1 MAKRRIVEIAR
12 ERGLDP
18 NEVARVLFE
27 AGVPI
32 QRDMA
37 DEVAAARALAGSKPE
52 KTKRAPKRAAAAP
65 VKKKA
70 EAAAPPVDAAA
81 AHPNA
86 IKVEEPAPPEPPKEK
101 AAPKADAAPAA
112 DAAPRRGRSDGP
124 RAPRSGGTR
133 FAPPPPPS
141 GAPYGRGR
149 PQRGGPGG
157 KKRRVVIDT
166 QAARG
171 PRERQQRG
179 EDKKKVEREEKPVVR
194 PTGPVTVPSGV
205 TVKEYAEKLGVS
217 TSEIIKTM
225 MGLGEFVT
233 ITQSLTDEA
242 VELIAAEFE
251 RPVTIQSAEE
261 EIEDIVIEDAPE
273 FLKPRAPVITV
284 MGHVDHGKTTLLD
297 AIRETSVVSGEAGGI
312 TQHIGAYQVDV
323 GQRHVTFLDTP
334 GHEAFTALRA
344 RGAKLTDVAVLVVA
358 ADDSVM
364 PQTLEAIDHAKAA
377 EVPIVVAVNKI
388 DRPDA
393 NPAKTRQDLVTHGL
407 QPEEWGGDTVFVD
420 ISAKERQ
427 GLDELLEMLL
437 LQADVLELKA
447 NPDAPASGPI
457 VESRLDVGRG
467 PVATML
473 VQRGTLHP
481 GDAIVAGDAW
491 GKVRTMLDENG
502 EKLESAEPAVPVEI
516 VGFDK
521 PPAAGEI
528 CRVVDSE
535 RDARHLAQK
544 RAARLRAEELTRRS
558 QKSISLEDLF
568 RQVSDGAVRDLNLV
582 IKGDVQGSIE
592 AAVSELDKIKSEEV
606 AVRVIHTGV
615 GGVNASDVMLAA
627 ASKAIVVGFNV
638 RPNAE
643 AKTLADREGVDIRTY
658 KVIYKLTEDIEKAL
672 VGMLTPDIV
681 EEVTGA
687 AEVRALFKASKVG
700 TIAGCM
706 VTSGTITRSSKVRVL
721 RDGVVVFDGEIDSI
735 RHLKDEVREI
745 KEGFECG
752 IVVKDF
758 GDIHEGDVLEAYTET
773 SVERTEL

>member
-32 QRDMA
+32 QRDMV
-37 DEVAAARALAGSKPE
+37 DEVAAARALAGSKP
-52 KTKRAPKRAAAAP
+52 KKAP

-70 EAAAPPVDAAA
+70 AATPAARKAAADAPPAPDPAAT
-81 AHPNA
+81 HPNA
-86 IKVEEPAPPEPPKEK
+86 IKIEPPAPPKEEK
-101 AAPKADAAPAA
+101 PAA
-112 DAAPRRGRSDGP
+112 AAAGGAE
-124 RAPRSGGTR
+124 RAPRSDAPRQARTTGGSR
-133 FAPPPPPS
+133 FAPPPPP
-141 GAPYGRGR
+141 GDTAAPFGRSR
-149 PQRGGPGG
+149 PQRGVPQG
-157 KKRRVVIDT
+157 KKRRVVIDS

-171 PRERQQRG
+171 PRERNVRGGDRGRG
-179 EDKKKVEREEKPVVR
+179 EEREEKVVVR

-217 TSEIIKTM
+217 TAEIIKMM

-242 VELIAAEFE
+242 IELIATEFE
-251 RPVTIQSAEE
+251 RPVTIKSAEE
-261 EIEDIVIEDAPE
+261 EIDDIVIEDDPE
-273 FLKPRAPVITV
+273 SLMPRAPVITV

-297 AIRETSVVSGEAGGI
+297 AIRSTSVVTGEAGGI
-312 TQHIGAYQVDV
+312 TQHIGAYQVKV
-323 GQRHVTFLDTP
+323 GDREVTFLDTP

-377 EVPIVVAVNKI
+377 GVPIVVAVNKI
-388 DRPDA
+388 DKPGA
-393 NPAKTRQDLVTHGL
+393 NPQKTRQDLVTHGL
-407 QPEEWGGDTVFVD
+407 QPEDWGGDTVFVD
-420 ISAKERQ
+420 VSAKQ
-427 GLDELLEMLL
+427 KTGLDSLLEMLL

-447 NPDAPASGPI
+447 NPNAPASGPI

-473 VQRGTLHP
+473 VQRGTLKP
-481 GDAIVAGDAW
+481 GDAVVAGDAW
-491 GKVRTMLDENG
+491 GKVRIMLDEHG
-502 EKLESAEPAVPVEI
+502 VKMTSAGPADPVEI

-521 PPAAGEI
+521 PPPAGEI

-544 RAARLRAEELTRRS
+544 RAARLRAEELSRRS

-568 RQVSDGAVRDLNLV
+568 KQVSDGKVRDLNLV
-582 IKGDVQGSIE
+582 IKGDVQGSVE

-615 GGVNASDVMLAA
+615 GGITESDVMLAA

-638 RPNAE
+638 RPNGE
-643 AKTLADREGVDIRTY
+643 AKNLAEREGVDIRTY
-658 KVIYKLTEDIEKAL
+658 KIIYKLTEDIEAAL
-672 VGMLTPDIV
+672 VGMLTPDII
-681 EEVTGA
+681 EEITGG
-687 AEVRALFKASKVG
+687 AEVRQLFKASKIG

-706 VTSGTITRSSKVRVL
+706 VTSGMIMRGSNVRVI
-721 RDGVVVFDGEIDSI
+721 RDGIIVADTQIDTI
-735 RHLKDEVREI
+735 RHLKDEVKEI

-752 IVVKDF
+752 IVLKGYSELV
-758 GDIHEGDVLEAYTET
+758 EGDQIEAYLSK

>member
-32 QRDMA
+32 QRDMV
-37 DEVAAARALAGSKPE
+37 DEVAAARALAGSKP
-52 KTKRAPKRAAAAP
+52 KKAP

-70 EAAAPPVDAAA
+70 AATPAARKAAADAPPAPDPAA

-86 IKVEEPAPPEPPKEK
+86 IKIEPPAPPKEEK
-101 AAPKADAAPAA
+101 PAA
-112 DAAPRRGRSDGP
+112 STTE
-124 RAPRSGGTR
+124 RAPRTDSAPRQARTTGGSR
-133 FAPPPPPS
+133 FAPPPPP
-141 GAPYGRGR
+141 GDTAAPFGRSR
-149 PQRGGPGG
+149 PQRGVPQG
-157 KKRRVVIDT
+157 KKRRVVIDS

-171 PRERQQRG
+171 PRERNVRGGDRGRG
-179 EDKKKVEREEKPVVR
+179 EEREEKVVVR

-217 TSEIIKTM
+217 TAEIIKMM

-242 VELIAAEFE
+242 IELIATEFE
-251 RPVTIQSAEE
+251 RPVTIKSAEE
-261 EIEDIVIEDAPE
+261 EIDDIVIEDDPE
-273 FLKPRAPVITV
+273 SLMPRAPVITV

-297 AIRETSVVSGEAGGI
+297 AIRSTSVVTGEAGGI
-312 TQHIGAYQVDV
+312 TQHIGAYQVKV
-323 GQRHVTFLDTP
+323 GDREVTFLDTP

-377 EVPIVVAVNKI
+377 GVPIVVAVNKI
-388 DRPDA
+388 DKPGA
-393 NPAKTRQDLVTHGL
+393 NPQKTRQDLVTHGL
-407 QPEEWGGDTVFVD
+407 QPEDWGGDTVFVD
-420 ISAKERQ
+420 VSAKQ
-427 GLDELLEMLL
+427 KTGLDSLLEMLL

-447 NPDAPASGPI
+447 NPNAPASGPI

-473 VQRGTLHP
+473 VQRGTLKP
-481 GDAIVAGDAW
+481 GDAVVAGDAW
-491 GKVRTMLDENG
+491 GKVRIMLDEHG
-502 EKLESAEPAVPVEI
+502 VKMTSAGPADPVEI

-521 PPAAGEI
+521 PPPAGEI

-544 RAARLRAEELTRRS
+544 RAARLRAEELSRRS

-568 RQVSDGAVRDLNLV
+568 KQVSDGKVRDLNLV
-582 IKGDVQGSIE
+582 IKGDVQGSVE

-615 GGVNASDVMLAA
+615 GGITESDVMLAA

-638 RPNAE
+638 RPNGE
-643 AKTLADREGVDIRTY
+643 AKNLAEREGVDIRTY
-658 KVIYKLTEDIEKAL
+658 KIIYKLTEDIEAAL

-681 EEVTGA
+681 EEITGG
-687 AEVRALFKASKVG
+687 AEVRQLFKASKIG

-706 VTSGTITRSSKVRVL
+706 VTSGLIMRGSNVRVI
-721 RDGVVVFDGEIDSI
+721 RDGIIVADTQIDTI
-735 RHLKDEVREI
+735 RHLKDEVKEI

-752 IVVKDF
+752 IVLKGFSDLEE
-758 GDIHEGDVLEAYTET
+758 GDILEGYISK

>member
-32 QRDMA
+32 QRDMV
-37 DEVAAARALAGSKPE
+37 DEVAAARALAGSKP
-52 KTKRAPKRAAAAP
+52 KKAP

-70 EAAAPPVDAAA
+70 AATPAARKAAADAPPPPDPAA

-86 IKVEEPAPPEPPKEK
+86 IKIEPPAPPKEEK
-101 AAPKADAAPAA
+101 PAA
-112 DAAPRRGRSDGP
+112 STTERTPRTDSAPRQARTT
-124 RAPRSGGTR
+124 GGSR
-133 FAPPPPPS
+133 FAPPPPP
-141 GAPYGRGR
+141 GDTAAPFGRSR
-149 PQRGGPGG
+149 PQRGVPQG
-157 KKRRVVIDT
+157 KKRRVVIDS

-171 PRERQQRG
+171 PRERNVRGGDRGRG
-179 EDKKKVEREEKPVVR
+179 EEREEKVVVR

-217 TSEIIKTM
+217 TAEIIKMM

-242 VELIAAEFE
+242 IELIATEFE
-251 RPVTIQSAEE
+251 RPVTIKSAEE
-261 EIEDIVIEDAPE
+261 EIDDIVIEDDPE
-273 FLKPRAPVITV
+273 SLMPRAPVITV

-297 AIRETSVVSGEAGGI
+297 AIRSTSVVTGEAGGI
-312 TQHIGAYQVDV
+312 TQHIGAYQVKV
-323 GQRHVTFLDTP
+323 GDREVTFLDTP

-377 EVPIVVAVNKI
+377 GVPIVVAVNKI
-388 DRPDA
+388 DKPGA
-393 NPAKTRQDLVTHGL
+393 NPQKTRQDLVTHGL
-407 QPEEWGGDTVFVD
+407 QPEDWGGDTVFVD
-420 ISAKERQ
+420 VSAKQ
-427 GLDELLEMLL
+427 KTGLDSLLEMLL

-447 NPDAPASGPI
+447 NPNAPASGPI

-473 VQRGTLHP
+473 VQRGTLKP
-481 GDAIVAGDAW
+481 GDAVVAGDAW
-491 GKVRTMLDENG
+491 GKVRIMLDEHG
-502 EKLESAEPAVPVEI
+502 VKMTSAGPADPVEI

-521 PPAAGEI
+521 PPPAGEI

-544 RAARLRAEELTRRS
+544 RAARLRAEELSRRS

-568 RQVSDGAVRDLNLV
+568 KQVSDGKVRDLNLV
-582 IKGDVQGSIE
+582 IKGDVQGSVE

-615 GGVNASDVMLAA
+615 GGITESDVMLAA

-638 RPNAE
+638 RPNGE
-643 AKTLADREGVDIRTY
+643 AKSLAEREGVDIRTY
-658 KVIYKLTEDIEKAL
+658 KIIYKLTEDIEAAL
-672 VGMLTPDIV
+672 VGMLTPDII
-681 EEVTGA
+681 EEITGG
-687 AEVRALFKASKVG
+687 AEVRQLFKASKIG

-706 VTSGTITRSSKVRVL
+706 VTSGLITRGSNVRVI
-721 RDGVVVFDGEIDSI
+721 RDGIIVADTQIDTI
-735 RHLKDEVREI
+735 RHLKDEVKEI

-752 IVVKDF
+752 IVLKGYSELV
-758 GDIHEGDVLEAYTET
+758 EGDQIEAYLSK

>member
-32 QRDMA
+32 QRDMV
-37 DEVAAARALAGSKPE
+37 DEVAAARALAGSKP
-52 KTKRAPKRAAAAP
+52 KKAP

-70 EAAAPPVDAAA
+70 AATPAARKAAADAPPAPDPAA

-86 IKVEEPAPPEPPKEK
+86 IKIEPPAPPKEEK
-101 AAPKADAAPAA
+101 PAA
-112 DAAPRRGRSDGP
+112 STTE
-124 RAPRSGGTR
+124 RAPRTDSAPRQARTTGGSR
-133 FAPPPPPS
+133 FAPPPPP
-141 GAPYGRGR
+141 GDTAAPFGRSR
-149 PQRGGPGG
+149 PQRGVPQG
-157 KKRRVVIDT
+157 KKRRVVIDS

-171 PRERQQRG
+171 PRERNVRGGDRGRG
-179 EDKKKVEREEKPVVR
+179 EEREEKVVVR

-217 TSEIIKTM
+217 TAEIIKMM

-242 VELIAAEFE
+242 IELIATEFE
-251 RPVTIQSAEE
+251 RPVTIKSAEE
-261 EIEDIVIEDAPE
+261 EIDDIVIEDDPE
-273 FLKPRAPVITV
+273 SLMPRAPVITV

-297 AIRETSVVSGEAGGI
+297 AIRSTSVVTGEAGGI
-312 TQHIGAYQVDV
+312 TQHIGAYQVKV
-323 GQRHVTFLDTP
+323 GDREVTFLDTP

-377 EVPIVVAVNKI
+377 GVPIVVAVNKI
-388 DRPDA
+388 DKPGA
-393 NPAKTRQDLVTHGL
+393 NPQKTRQDLVTHGL
-407 QPEEWGGDTVFVD
+407 QPEDWGGDTVFVD
-420 ISAKERQ
+420 VSAKQ
-427 GLDELLEMLL
+427 KTGLDSLLEMLL

-447 NPDAPASGPI
+447 NPNAPASGPI

-473 VQRGTLHP
+473 VQRGTLKP
-481 GDAIVAGDAW
+481 GDAVVAGDAW
-491 GKVRTMLDENG
+491 GKVRIMLDEHG
-502 EKLESAEPAVPVEI
+502 VKMTSAGPADPVEI

-521 PPAAGEI
+521 PPPAGEI

-544 RAARLRAEELTRRS
+544 RAARLRAEELSRRS

-568 RQVSDGAVRDLNLV
+568 KQVSDGKVRDLNLV
-582 IKGDVQGSIE
+582 IKGDVQGSVE

-615 GGVNASDVMLAA
+615 GGITESDVMLAA

-638 RPNAE
+638 RPNGE
-643 AKTLADREGVDIRTY
+643 AKSLAEREGVDIRTY
-658 KVIYKLTEDIEKAL
+658 KIIYKLTEDIEAAL

-681 EEVTGA
+681 EEITGG
-687 AEVRALFKASKVG
+687 AEVRQLFKASKIG

-706 VTSGTITRSSKVRVL
+706 VTSGVIMRGSNVRVI
-721 RDGVVVFDGEIDSI
+721 RDGIIVADTQIDTI
-735 RHLKDEVREI
+735 RHLKDEVKEI

-752 IVVKDF
+752 IVLKGYSELV
-758 GDIHEGDVLEAYTET
+758 EGDQIEAYLSK

>member
-32 QRDMA
+32 QRDMV
-37 DEVAAARALAGSKPE
+37 DEVAAARALAGSKP
-52 KTKRAPKRAAAAP
+52 KKAP

-70 EAAAPPVDAAA
+70 AATPAARKAAADAPPAPDPAA

-86 IKVEEPAPPEPPKEK
+86 IKIEPPAPPKEEK
-101 AAPKADAAPAA
+101 PAA
-112 DAAPRRGRSDGP
+112 STTE
-124 RAPRSGGTR
+124 RAPRTDSAPRQARTTGGSR
-133 FAPPPPPS
+133 FAPPPPP
-141 GAPYGRGR
+141 GDTAAPFGRSR
-149 PQRGGPGG
+149 PQRGVPQG
-157 KKRRVVIDT
+157 KKRRVVIDS

-171 PRERQQRG
+171 PRERNVRGGDRGRG
-179 EDKKKVEREEKPVVR
+179 EEREEKVVVR

-217 TSEIIKTM
+217 TAEIIKMM

-242 VELIAAEFE
+242 IELIATEFE
-251 RPVTIQSAEE
+251 RPVTIKSAEE
-261 EIEDIVIEDAPE
+261 EIDDIVIEDDPE
-273 FLKPRAPVITV
+273 SLMPRAPVITV

-297 AIRETSVVSGEAGGI
+297 AIRSTSVVTGEAGGI
-312 TQHIGAYQVDV
+312 TQHIGAYQVKV
-323 GQRHVTFLDTP
+323 GDREVTFLDTP

-377 EVPIVVAVNKI
+377 GVPIVVAVNKI
-388 DRPDA
+388 DKPGA
-393 NPAKTRQDLVTHGL
+393 NPQKTRQDLVTHGL
-407 QPEEWGGDTVFVD
+407 QPEDWGGDTVFVD
-420 ISAKERQ
+420 VSAKQ
-427 GLDELLEMLL
+427 KTGLDSLLEMLL

-447 NPDAPASGPI
+447 NPNAPASGPI

-473 VQRGTLHP
+473 VQRGTLKP
-481 GDAIVAGDAW
+481 GDAVVAGDAW
-491 GKVRTMLDENG
+491 GKVRIMLDEHG
-502 EKLESAEPAVPVEI
+502 VKMTSAGPADPVEI

-521 PPAAGEI
+521 PPPAGEI

-544 RAARLRAEELTRRS
+544 RAARLRAEELSRRS

-568 RQVSDGAVRDLNLV
+568 KQVSDGKVRDLNLV
-582 IKGDVQGSIE
+582 IKGDVQGSVE

-615 GGVNASDVMLAA
+615 GGITESDVMLAA

-638 RPNAE
+638 RPNGE
-643 AKTLADREGVDIRTY
+643 AKNLAEREGVDIRTY
-658 KVIYKLTEDIEKAL
+658 KIIYKLTEDIEAAL
-672 VGMLTPDIV
+672 VGMLTPDII
-681 EEVTGA
+681 EEITGG
-687 AEVRALFKASKVG
+687 AEVRQLFKASKIG

-706 VTSGTITRSSKVRVL
+706 VTSGLIMRGSNVRVI
-721 RDGVVVFDGEIDSI
+721 RDGIIVADTQIDTI
-735 RHLKDEVREI
+735 RHLKDEVKEI

-752 IVVKDF
+752 IVLKGYSELV
-758 GDIHEGDVLEAYTET
+758 EGDQIEAYLSK

>member
-32 QRDMA
+32 QRDMV
-37 DEVAAARALAGSKPE
+37 DEVAAARALAGSKP
-52 KTKRAPKRAAAAP
+52 KKAP

-70 EAAAPPVDAAA
+70 AATPAARKAAAGAPPAPDPAA

-86 IKVEEPAPPEPPKEK
+86 IKVEPPAPPKEEK
-101 AAPKADAAPAA
+101 PAA
-112 DAAPRRGRSDGP
+112 STTE
-124 RAPRSGGTR
+124 RAPRTDSAPRQARTTGGSR
-133 FAPPPPPS
+133 FAPPPPP
-141 GAPYGRGR
+141 GDTAAPFGRSR
-149 PQRGGPGG
+149 PQRGVPQG
-157 KKRRVVIDT
+157 KKRRVVIDS

-171 PRERQQRG
+171 PRERNVRGGDRGRG
-179 EDKKKVEREEKPVVR
+179 EEREEKVVVR

-217 TSEIIKTM
+217 TAEIIKMM

-242 VELIAAEFE
+242 IELIATEFE
-251 RPVTIQSAEE
+251 RPVTIKSAEE
-261 EIEDIVIEDAPE
+261 EIDDIVIEDDPE
-273 FLKPRAPVITV
+273 SLMPRAPVITV

-297 AIRETSVVSGEAGGI
+297 AIRSTSVVTGEAGGI
-312 TQHIGAYQVDV
+312 TQHIGAYQVKV
-323 GQRHVTFLDTP
+323 GDREVTFLDTP

-377 EVPIVVAVNKI
+377 GVPIVVAVNKI
-388 DRPDA
+388 DKPGA
-393 NPAKTRQDLVTHGL
+393 NPQKTRQDLVTHGL
-407 QPEEWGGDTVFVD
+407 QPEDWGGDTVFVD
-420 ISAKERQ
+420 VSAKQ
-427 GLDELLEMLL
+427 KTGLDSLLEMLL

-447 NPDAPASGPI
+447 NPNAPASGPI

-473 VQRGTLHP
+473 VQRGTLKP
-481 GDAIVAGDAW
+481 GDAVVAGDAW
-491 GKVRTMLDENG
+491 GKVRIMLDEHG
-502 EKLESAEPAVPVEI
+502 VKMTSAGPADPVEI

-521 PPAAGEI
+521 PPPAGEI

-544 RAARLRAEELTRRS
+544 RAARLRAEELSRRS

-568 RQVSDGAVRDLNLV
+568 KQVSDGKVRDLNLV
-582 IKGDVQGSIE
+582 IKGDVQGSVE

-615 GGVNASDVMLAA
+615 GGITESDVMLAA

-638 RPNAE
+638 RPNGE
-643 AKTLADREGVDIRTY
+643 AKNLAEREGVDIRTY
-658 KVIYKLTEDIEKAL
+658 KIIYKLTEDIEAAL
-672 VGMLTPDIV
+672 VGMLTPDII
-681 EEVTGA
+681 EEITGG
-687 AEVRALFKASKVG
+687 AEVRQLFKASKIG

-706 VTSGTITRSSKVRVL
+706 VTSGLITRGSNVRVI
-721 RDGVVVFDGEIDSI
+721 RDGIIVADTQIDTI
-735 RHLKDEVREI
+735 RHLKDEVKEI

-752 IVVKDF
+752 IVLKGYSELV
-758 GDIHEGDVLEAYTET
+758 EGDQIEAYLSK

>member
-32 QRDMA
+32 QRDMV
-37 DEVAAARALAGSKPE
+37 DEVAAARALAGSKP
-52 KTKRAPKRAAAAP
+52 KKAP

-70 EAAAPPVDAAA
+70 AATPAARKAAAGAPPAPDPAA

-86 IKVEEPAPPEPPKEK
+86 IKIEPPAPPKEEK
-101 AAPKADAAPAA
+101 PAA
-112 DAAPRRGRSDGP
+112 STTE
-124 RAPRSGGTR
+124 RAPRTDSAPRQARTTGGSR
-133 FAPPPPPS
+133 FAPPPPP
-141 GAPYGRGR
+141 GDTAAPFGRSR
-149 PQRGGPGG
+149 PQRGVPQG
-157 KKRRVVIDT
+157 KKRRVVIDS

-171 PRERQQRG
+171 PRERNVRGGDRGRG
-179 EDKKKVEREEKPVVR
+179 EEREEKVVVR

-217 TSEIIKTM
+217 TAEIIKMM
-225 MGLGEFVT
+225 MGLGELVT

-242 VELIAAEFE
+242 IELIATEFE
-251 RPVTIQSAEE
+251 RPVTIKSAEE
-261 EIEDIVIEDAPE
+261 EIDDIVIEDDPE
-273 FLKPRAPVITV
+273 SLMPRAPVITV

-297 AIRETSVVSGEAGGI
+297 AIRSTSVVTGEAGGI
-312 TQHIGAYQVDV
+312 TQHIGAYQVKV
-323 GQRHVTFLDTP
+323 GDREVTFLDTP

-377 EVPIVVAVNKI
+377 GVPIVVAVNKI
-388 DRPDA
+388 DKPGA
-393 NPAKTRQDLVTHGL
+393 NPQKTRQDLVTHGL
-407 QPEEWGGDTVFVD
+407 QPEDWGGDTVFVD
-420 ISAKERQ
+420 VSAKLKT
-427 GLDELLEMLL
+427 GLDSLLEMLL

-447 NPDAPASGPI
+447 NPNAPASGPI

-473 VQRGTLHP
+473 VQRGTLKP
-481 GDAIVAGDAW
+481 GDAVVAGDAW
-491 GKVRTMLDENG
+491 GKVRIMLDEHG
-502 EKLESAEPAVPVEI
+502 VKMTSAGPADPVEI

-521 PPAAGEI
+521 PPPAGEI

-544 RAARLRAEELTRRS
+544 RAARLRAEELSRRS

-568 RQVSDGAVRDLNLV
+568 KQVSDGKVRDLNLV
-582 IKGDVQGSIE
+582 IKGDVQGSVE

-615 GGVNASDVMLAA
+615 GGITESDVMLAA

-638 RPNAE
+638 RPNGE
-643 AKTLADREGVDIRTY
+643 AKNLAEREGVDIRTY
-658 KVIYKLTEDIEKAL
+658 KIIYKLTEDIEAAL
-672 VGMLTPDIV
+672 VGMLTPDII
-681 EEVTGA
+681 EEITGG
-687 AEVRALFKASKVG
+687 AEVRQLFKASKIG

-706 VTSGTITRSSKVRVL
+706 VTSGLIMRGSNVRVI
-721 RDGVVVFDGEIDSI
+721 RDGIIVADTQIDTI
-735 RHLKDEVREI
+735 RHLKDEVKEI

-752 IVVKDF
+752 IVLKGYSELV
-758 GDIHEGDVLEAYTET
+758 EGDQIEAYLSK

>member
-32 QRDMA
+32 QRDMV
-37 DEVAAARALAGSKPE
+37 DEVAAARALAGSKP
-52 KTKRAPKRAAAAP
+52 KKPPA
-65 VKKKA
+65 KKKPVLAKRPSTVKGAA
-70 EAAAPPVDAAA
+70 EVKPADPAAS
-81 AHPNA
+81 HPNA
-86 IKVEEPAPPEPPKEK
+86 IKPDPVPLPKKDE
-101 AAPKADAAPAA
+101 AAPAA
-112 DAAPRRGRSDGP
+112 AAPRGERPATGD
-124 RAPRSGGTR
+124 RAARPTSGGSR
-133 FAPPPPPS
+133 FAPPPPPG
-141 GAPYGRGR
+141 GAPAGRAR
-149 PQRGGPGG
+149 PQRGVPQG
-157 KKRRVVIDT
+157 KKRRVVIDS

-171 PRERQQRG
+171 PRERPQRG
-179 EDKKKVEREEKPVVR
+179 GARGDREVREEKPVVR

-217 TSEIIKTM
+217 TAEIIKMM

-233 ITQSLTDEA
+233 ITQSLTDDA
-242 VELIAAEFE
+242 IDLIAAEFE

-261 EIEDIVIEDAPE
+261 ELDDIVIEDDPAD
-273 FLKPRAPVITV
+273 LKPRAPVITV

-312 TQHIGAYQVDV
+312 TQHIGAYQVKV
-323 GQRHVTFLDTP
+323 GEREVTFLDTP

-377 EVPIVVAVNKI
+377 GVPIVVAVNKI
-388 DRPDA
+388 DKPGA
-393 NPAKTRQDLVTHGL
+393 NPQKTRQDLVTHGL
-407 QPEEWGGDTVFVD
+407 QPEDWGGDTVFVD
-420 ISAKERQ
+420 VSAKERT
-427 GLDELLEMLL
+427 GLDQLLEMLL

-473 VQRGTLHP
+473 VQRGTLRP
-481 GDAIVAGDAW
+481 GDAVVAGDAW
-491 GKVRTMLDENG
+491 GKVRTMLDEHG
-502 EKLESAEPAVPVEI
+502 TKLESAGPAEPVEI

-521 PPAAGEI
+521 PPPAGEV
-528 CRVVDSE
+528 CRVVGSE

-544 RAARLRAEELTRRS
+544 RAARLRAEELSRRS

-568 RQVSDGAVRDLNLV
+568 KQVSDGKVRDLNLV
-582 IKGDVQGSIE
+582 IKGDVQGSVE
-592 AAVSELDKIKSEEV
+592 AAVSELDKIKSDEV

-615 GGVNASDVMLAA
+615 GGITESDVMLAA

-643 AKTLADREGVDIRTY
+643 AKSLADREGVDIRTY
-658 KVIYKLTEDIEKAL
+658 KVIYKLTEDIEAAL
-672 VGMLTPDIV
+672 VGMLTPDII
-681 EEVTGA
+681 EEITGL
-687 AEVRALFKASKVG
+687 AEVRALFKASKIG

-706 VTSGTITRSSKVRVL
+706 VTSGVIMRGSNVRVL
-721 RDGVVVFDGEIDSI
+721 RDGVITWDGEIDSI
-735 RHLKDEVREI
+735 RHLKDEVKEI
-745 KEGFECG
+745 REGFECG
-752 IVVKDF
+752 IVLKGFSDL
-758 GDIHEGDVLEAYTET
+758 HEGDILEGYVSK

>member
-32 QRDMA
+32 QRDMV
-37 DEVAAARALAGSKPE
+37 DEVAAARALAGSKP
-52 KTKRAPKRAAAAP
+52 KKAP

-70 EAAAPPVDAAA
+70 AATPAARKAAADAPPPPDPAA

-86 IKVEEPAPPEPPKEK
+86 IKIEPPAPPKEEK
-101 AAPKADAAPAA
+101 PAA
-112 DAAPRRGRSDGP
+112 STTE
-124 RAPRSGGTR
+124 RAPRTDSAPRQARTTGGSR
-133 FAPPPPPS
+133 FAPPPPP
-141 GAPYGRGR
+141 GDTAAPFGRSR
-149 PQRGGPGG
+149 PQRGVPQG
-157 KKRRVVIDT
+157 KKRRVVIDS

-171 PRERQQRG
+171 PRERNVRGGDRGRG
-179 EDKKKVEREEKPVVR
+179 EEREEKVVVR

-217 TSEIIKTM
+217 TAEIIKMM

-242 VELIAAEFE
+242 IELIATEFE
-251 RPVTIQSAEE
+251 RPVTIKSAEE
-261 EIEDIVIEDAPE
+261 EIDDIVIEDDPE
-273 FLKPRAPVITV
+273 SLMPRAPVITV

-297 AIRETSVVSGEAGGI
+297 AIRSTSVVTGEAGGI
-312 TQHIGAYQVDV
+312 TQHIGAYQVKV
-323 GQRHVTFLDTP
+323 GEREVTFLDTP

-377 EVPIVVAVNKI
+377 GVPIVVAVNKI
-388 DRPDA
+388 DKPGA
-393 NPAKTRQDLVTHGL
+393 NPQKTRQDLVTHGL
-407 QPEEWGGDTVFVD
+407 QPEDWGGDTVFVD
-420 ISAKERQ
+420 VSAKQ
-427 GLDELLEMLL
+427 KTGLDSLLEMLL

-447 NPDAPASGPI
+447 NPNAPASGPI

-473 VQRGTLHP
+473 VQRGTLKP
-481 GDAIVAGDAW
+481 GDAVVAGDAW
-491 GKVRTMLDENG
+491 GKVRIMLDEHG
-502 EKLESAEPAVPVEI
+502 VKMTSAGPADPVEI

-521 PPAAGEI
+521 PPPAGEI

-544 RAARLRAEELTRRS
+544 RAARLRAEELSRRS

-568 RQVSDGAVRDLNLV
+568 KQVSDGKVRDLNLV
-582 IKGDVQGSIE
+582 IKGDVQGSVE

-615 GGVNASDVMLAA
+615 GGITESDVMLAA

-638 RPNAE
+638 RPNGE
-643 AKTLADREGVDIRTY
+643 AKSLAEREGVDIRTY
-658 KVIYKLTEDIEKAL
+658 KIIYKLTEDIEAAL

-681 EEVTGA
+681 EEITGG
-687 AEVRALFKASKVG
+687 AEVRQLFKASKIG

-706 VTSGTITRSSKVRVL
+706 VTSGLITRGSNVRVI
-721 RDGVVVFDGEIDSI
+721 RDGIIVADTQIDTI
-735 RHLKDEVREI
+735 RHLKDEVKEI

-752 IVVKDF
+752 IVLKGYSELV
-758 GDIHEGDVLEAYTET
+758 EGDQIEAYLSK

>member
-32 QRDMA
+32 QRDMV
-37 DEVAAARALAGSKPE
+37 DEVAAARALAGSKP
-52 KTKRAPKRAAAAP
+52 KKAP

-70 EAAAPPVDAAA
+70 VASPVARKSAVDAPPPPDPAA

-86 IKVEEPAPPEPPKEK
+86 IKIEPPAPPKEAK
-101 AAPKADAAPAA
+101 PAA
-112 DAAPRRGRSDGP
+112 AAASGSE
-124 RAPRSGGTR
+124 RAPRSDAPRQARTTGGSR
-133 FAPPPPPS
+133 FAPPPPP
-141 GAPYGRGR
+141 GDTAAPFGRSR
-149 PQRGGPGG
+149 PQRGVPQG
-157 KKRRVVIDT
+157 KKRRVVIDS

-171 PRERQQRG
+171 PRERNVRGGDRGRG
-179 EDKKKVEREEKPVVR
+179 EEREEKVVVR

-217 TSEIIKTM
+217 TAEIIKMM

-233 ITQSLTDEA
+233 ITQSLTDDA
-242 VELIAAEFE
+242 IELIATEFE
-251 RPVTIQSAEE
+251 RPVTIKSAEE
-261 EIEDIVIEDAPE
+261 EIDDIVIEDDPE
-273 FLKPRAPVITV
+273 SLMPRAPVITV

-297 AIRETSVVSGEAGGI
+297 AIRSTSVVTGEAGGI
-312 TQHIGAYQVDV
+312 TQHIGAYQVKV
-323 GQRHVTFLDTP
+323 GEREVTFLDTP

-377 EVPIVVAVNKI
+377 GVPIVVAVNKI
-388 DRPDA
+388 DKPGA
-393 NPAKTRQDLVTHGL
+393 NPQKTRQDLVTHGL
-407 QPEEWGGDTVFVD
+407 QPEDWGGDTVFVD
-420 ISAKERQ
+420 VSAKQ
-427 GLDELLEMLL
+427 KTGLDSLLEMLL

-447 NPDAPASGPI
+447 NPNAPASGPI

-473 VQRGTLHP
+473 VQRGTLKP
-481 GDAIVAGDAW
+481 GDAVVAGDAW
-491 GKVRTMLDENG
+491 GKVRIMLDEHG
-502 EKLESAEPAVPVEI
+502 VKMTSAGPADPVEI

-521 PPAAGEI
+521 PPPAGEI

-544 RAARLRAEELTRRS
+544 RAARLRAEELSRRS

-568 RQVSDGAVRDLNLV
+568 KQVSDGKVRDLNLV
-582 IKGDVQGSIE
+582 IKGDVQGSVE

-615 GGVNASDVMLAA
+615 GGITESDVMLAA

-638 RPNAE
+638 RPNGE
-643 AKTLADREGVDIRTY
+643 AKNLAEREGVDIRTY
-658 KVIYKLTEDIEKAL
+658 KIIYKLTEDIEAAL
-672 VGMLTPDIV
+672 VGMLTPDII
-681 EEVTGA
+681 EEITGG
-687 AEVRALFKASKVG
+687 AEVRQLFKASKIG

-706 VTSGTITRSSKVRVL
+706 VTSGLIMRGSNVRVI
-721 RDGVVVFDGEIDSI
+721 RDGIIVADTEIDTI
-735 RHLKDEVREI
+735 RHLKDEVKEI

-752 IVVKDF
+752 IVLKGYSELV
-758 GDIHEGDVLEAYTET
+758 EGDQIEAYLSK

>member
-32 QRDMA
+32 QRDMV
-37 DEVAAARALAGSKPE
+37 DEVAAARALAGSKP
-52 KTKRAPKRAAAAP
+52 KKAP

-70 EAAAPPVDAAA
+70 AATPAARKPAAGAPPAPDPAA

-86 IKVEEPAPPEPPKEK
+86 IKIEPPAPPKEEK
-101 AAPKADAAPAA
+101 PAA
-112 DAAPRRGRSDGP
+112 STTE
-124 RAPRSGGTR
+124 RAPRTDSAPRQARTTGGSR
-133 FAPPPPPS
+133 FAPPPPP
-141 GAPYGRGR
+141 GDTAAPFGRSR
-149 PQRGGPGG
+149 PQRGVPQG
-157 KKRRVVIDT
+157 KKRRVVIDS

-171 PRERQQRG
+171 PRERNVRGGDRGRG
-179 EDKKKVEREEKPVVR
+179 EEREEKVVVR

-217 TSEIIKTM
+217 TAEIIKMM

-242 VELIAAEFE
+242 IELIATEFE
-251 RPVTIQSAEE
+251 RPVTIKSAEE
-261 EIEDIVIEDAPE
+261 EIDDIVIEDDPE
-273 FLKPRAPVITV
+273 SLMPRAPVITV

-297 AIRETSVVSGEAGGI
+297 AIRSTSVVTGEAGGI
-312 TQHIGAYQVDV
+312 TQHIGAYQVKV
-323 GQRHVTFLDTP
+323 GDREVTFLDTP

-377 EVPIVVAVNKI
+377 GVPIVVAVNKI
-388 DRPDA
+388 DKPGA
-393 NPAKTRQDLVTHGL
+393 NPQKTRQDLVTHGL
-407 QPEEWGGDTVFVD
+407 QPEDWGGDTVFVD
-420 ISAKERQ
+420 VSAKQ
-427 GLDELLEMLL
+427 KTGLDSLLEMLL

-447 NPDAPASGPI
+447 NPNAPASGPI

-473 VQRGTLHP
+473 VQRGTLKP
-481 GDAIVAGDAW
+481 GDAVVAGDAW
-491 GKVRTMLDENG
+491 GKVRIMLDEHG
-502 EKLESAEPAVPVEI
+502 VKMTSAGPADPVEI

-521 PPAAGEI
+521 PPPAGEI

-535 RDARHLAQK
+535 RDARHLAQR
-544 RAARLRAEELTRRS
+544 RAARLRAEELSRRS

-568 RQVSDGAVRDLNLV
+568 KQVSDGKVRDLNLV
-582 IKGDVQGSIE
+582 IKGDVQGSVE

-615 GGVNASDVMLAA
+615 GGITESDVMLAA

-638 RPNAE
+638 RPNGE
-643 AKTLADREGVDIRTY
+643 AKNLAEREGVDIRTY
-658 KVIYKLTEDIEKAL
+658 KIIYKLTEDIEAAL
-672 VGMLTPDIV
+672 VGMLTPDII
-681 EEVTGA
+681 EEITGG
-687 AEVRALFKASKVG
+687 AEVRQLFKASKIG

-706 VTSGTITRSSKVRVL
+706 VTSGLITRGSNVRVI
-721 RDGVVVFDGEIDSI
+721 RDGIIVADTQIDTI
-735 RHLKDEVREI
+735 RHLKDEVKEI

-752 IVVKDF
+752 IVLKGYSELV
-758 GDIHEGDVLEAYTET
+758 EGDQIEAYLSK

>member
-32 QRDMA
+32 QRDMV
-37 DEVAAARALAGSKPE
+37 DEVAAARALAGSKP
-52 KTKRAPKRAAAAP
+52 KKAP

-70 EAAAPPVDAAA
+70 AATPAARKAAAGAPPAPDPAA

-86 IKVEEPAPPEPPKEK
+86 IKVEPPAPPKEEK
-101 AAPKADAAPAA
+101 PAA
-112 DAAPRRGRSDGP
+112 STTE
-124 RAPRSGGTR
+124 RAPRTDSAPRQARTTGGSR
-133 FAPPPPPS
+133 FAPPPPP
-141 GAPYGRGR
+141 GDTAAPFGRSR
-149 PQRGGPGG
+149 PQRGVPQG
-157 KKRRVVIDT
+157 KKRRVVIDS

-171 PRERQQRG
+171 PRERNVRGGDRGRG
-179 EDKKKVEREEKPVVR
+179 EEREEKVVVR

-217 TSEIIKTM
+217 TAEIIKMM

-242 VELIAAEFE
+242 IELIATEFE
-251 RPVTIQSAEE
+251 RPVTIKSAEE
-261 EIEDIVIEDAPE
+261 EIDDIVIEDDPE
-273 FLKPRAPVITV
+273 SLMPRAPVITV

-297 AIRETSVVSGEAGGI
+297 AIRSTSVVTGEAGGI
-312 TQHIGAYQVDV
+312 TQHIGAYQVKV
-323 GQRHVTFLDTP
+323 GDREVTFLDTP

-377 EVPIVVAVNKI
+377 GVPIVVAVNKI
-388 DRPDA
+388 DKPGA
-393 NPAKTRQDLVTHGL
+393 NPQKTRQDLVTHGL
-407 QPEEWGGDTVFVD
+407 QPEDWGGDTVFVD
-420 ISAKERQ
+420 VSAKQ
-427 GLDELLEMLL
+427 KTGLDSLLEMLL

-447 NPDAPASGPI
+447 NPNAPASGPI

-473 VQRGTLHP
+473 VQRGTLKP
-481 GDAIVAGDAW
+481 GDAVVAGDAW
-491 GKVRTMLDENG
+491 GKVRIMLDEHG
-502 EKLESAEPAVPVEI
+502 VKMTSAGPADPVEI

-521 PPAAGEI
+521 PPPAGEI

-544 RAARLRAEELTRRS
+544 RAARLRAEELSRRS

-568 RQVSDGAVRDLNLV
+568 KQVSDGKVRDLNLV
-582 IKGDVQGSIE
+582 IKGDVQGSVE

-615 GGVNASDVMLAA
+615 GGITESDVMLAA

-638 RPNAE
+638 RPNGE
-643 AKTLADREGVDIRTY
+643 AKNLAEREGVDIRTY
-658 KVIYKLTEDIEKAL
+658 KIIYKLTEDIEAAL
-672 VGMLTPDIV
+672 VGMLTPDII
-681 EEVTGA
+681 EEITGG
-687 AEVRALFKASKVG
+687 AEVRQLFKASKIG

-706 VTSGTITRSSKVRVL
+706 VTSGLITRGSHVRVI
-721 RDGVVVFDGEIDSI
+721 RDGIIVADTEIDTI
-735 RHLKDEVREI
+735 RHLKDEVKEI

-752 IVVKDF
+752 IVLKGYSELV
-758 GDIHEGDVLEAYTET
+758 EGDQIEAYLSK

>member
-32 QRDMA
+32 QRDMV
-37 DEVAAARALAGSKPE
+37 DEVAAARALAGSKP
-52 KTKRAPKRAAAAP
+52 KKAP

-70 EAAAPPVDAAA
+70 VASPVARKSAADAPPPDPAA

-86 IKVEEPAPPEPPKEK
+86 IKIEPPAPPKEEK
-101 AAPKADAAPAA
+101 SAASAQS
-112 DAAPRRGRSDGP
+112 GTE
-124 RAPRSGGTR
+124 RAPRTDSAPRQARTTGGSR
-133 FAPPPPPS
+133 FAPPPPP
-141 GAPYGRGR
+141 GDTAAPFGRSR
-149 PQRGGPGG
+149 PQRGVPQG
-157 KKRRVVIDT
+157 KKRRVVIDS

-171 PRERQQRG
+171 PRERNVRGGDRGRG
-179 EDKKKVEREEKPVVR
+179 EEREEKVVVR

-217 TSEIIKTM
+217 TAEIIKMM

-242 VELIAAEFE
+242 IELIATEFE
-251 RPVTIQSAEE
+251 RPVTIKSAEE
-261 EIEDIVIEDAPE
+261 EIDDIVIEDDPE
-273 FLKPRAPVITV
+273 SLMPRAPVITV

-297 AIRETSVVSGEAGGI
+297 AIRSTSVVTGEAGGI
-312 TQHIGAYQVDV
+312 TQHIGAYQVKV
-323 GQRHVTFLDTP
+323 GDREVTFLDTP

-377 EVPIVVAVNKI
+377 GVPIVVAVNKI
-388 DRPDA
+388 DKPGA
-393 NPAKTRQDLVTHGL
+393 NPQKTRQDLVTHGL
-407 QPEEWGGDTVFVD
+407 QPEDWGGDTVFVD
-420 ISAKERQ
+420 VSAKQ
-427 GLDELLEMLL
+427 KTGLDSLLEMLL

-447 NPDAPASGPI
+447 NPNAPASGPI

-473 VQRGTLHP
+473 VQRGTLKP
-481 GDAIVAGDAW
+481 GDAVVAGDAW
-491 GKVRTMLDENG
+491 GKVRIMLDEHG
-502 EKLESAEPAVPVEI
+502 VKMTSAGPADPVEI

-521 PPAAGEI
+521 PPPAGEI

-535 RDARHLAQK
+535 RDARHLAQR
-544 RAARLRAEELTRRS
+544 RAARLRAEELSRRS

-568 RQVSDGAVRDLNLV
+568 KQVSDGKVRDLNLV
-582 IKGDVQGSIE
+582 IKGDVQGSVE

-615 GGVNASDVMLAA
+615 GGITESDVMLAA

-638 RPNAE
+638 RPNGE
-643 AKTLADREGVDIRTY
+643 AKNLAEREGVDIRTY
-658 KVIYKLTEDIEKAL
+658 KIIYKLTEDIEAAL
-672 VGMLTPDIV
+672 VGMLTPDII
-681 EEVTGA
+681 EEITGG
-687 AEVRALFKASKVG
+687 AEVRQLFKASKIG

-706 VTSGTITRSSKVRVL
+706 VTSGLIMRGSNVRVI
-721 RDGVVVFDGEIDSI
+721 RDGIIVADTQIDTI
-735 RHLKDEVREI
+735 RHLKDEVKEI

-752 IVVKDF
+752 IVLKGYSELV
-758 GDIHEGDVLEAYTET
+758 EGDQIEAYLSK

>member
-32 QRDMA
+32 QRDMV
-37 DEVAAARALAGSKPE
+37 DEVAAARALAGSKP
-52 KTKRAPKRAAAAP
+52 KKPPAKKKPAAAA
-65 VKKKA
+65 KKPATAKGAA
-70 EAAAPPVDAAA
+70 EAKPVDPAA

-86 IKVEEPAPPEPPKEK
+86 IKPEPVEPPKKKEE
-101 AAPKADAAPAA
+101 AAPAA
-112 DAAPRRGRSDGP
+112 AAGERPARDTRPPRP
-124 RAPRSGGTR
+124 TSGGSR
-133 FAPPPPPS
+133 FAPPPPP
-141 GAPYGRGR
+141 GGTPAGRAR
-149 PQRGGPGG
+149 PQRGVPQG
-157 KKRRVVIDT
+157 KKRRVVIDS

-171 PRERQQRG
+171 PRERPQRG
-179 EDKKKVEREEKPVVR
+179 GRGGGDREVREEKPVVR

-217 TSEIIKTM
+217 TAEIIKTM

-233 ITQSLTDEA
+233 ITQSLTDDA
-242 VELIAAEFE
+242 IDLIAAEFE

-261 EIEDIVIEDAPE
+261 ELDDIVIEDDPAD
-273 FLKPRAPVITV
+273 LRPRAPVITV

-297 AIRETSVVSGEAGGI
+297 AIRKTSVVAGEAGGI
-312 TQHIGAYQVDV
+312 TQHIGAYQVKV
-323 GQRHVTFLDTP
+323 GDREVTFLDTP

-388 DRPDA
+388 DKPGA
-393 NPAKTRQDLVTHGL
+393 NPQKTRQDLVTHGL
-407 QPEEWGGDTVFVD
+407 QPEDWGGDTVFVD
-420 ISAKERQ
+420 VSAKERT
-427 GLDELLEMLL
+427 GLDQLLEMLL

-473 VQRGTLHP
+473 VQRGTLRQ
-481 GDAIVAGDAW
+481 GDAVVAGDAW
-491 GKVRTMLDENG
+491 GKVRIMLDEHG
-502 EKLESAEPAVPVEI
+502 VKLESAGPAEPVEI

-521 PPAAGEI
+521 PPPAGEV

-544 RAARLRAEELTRRS
+544 RAARLRAEELSRRS

-568 RQVSDGAVRDLNLV
+568 KQVSDGKIRDLNLV
-582 IKGDVQGSIE
+582 IKGDVQGSVE

-615 GGVNASDVMLAA
+615 GGITESDVMLAA

-643 AKTLADREGVDIRTY
+643 AKSLADREGVDIRTY
-658 KVIYKLTEDIEKAL
+658 KVIYKLTEDIEAAL

-681 EEVTGA
+681 EEITGT
-687 AEVRALFKASKVG
+687 AEVRQLFKASKIG

-706 VTSGTITRSSKVRVL
+706 VTSGTIARGANVRVI
-721 RDGVVVFDGEIDSI
+721 RDGVVVWDGGIDSI
-735 RHLKDEVREI
+735 RHLKDEVKEI

-752 IVVKDF
+752 IVLKSFADL
-758 GDIHEGDVLEAYTET
+758 HEADVLEAYVSK

>member
-32 QRDMA
+32 QRDTV
-37 DEVAAARALAGSKPE
+37 DEVAAARALAGSKP
-52 KTKRAPKRAAAAP
+52 KKAPAKKKAAAP
-65 VKKKA
+65 A
-70 EAAAPPVDAAA
+70 EPVADAE
-81 AHPNA
+81 HPNA
-86 IKVEEPAPPEPPKEK
+86 IKPEAAEPE
-101 AAPKADAAPAA
+101 APAA
-112 DAAPRRGRSDGP
+112 AAEE
-124 RAPRSGGTR
+124 RAPREAR
-133 FAPPPPPS
+133 APRGESFTTPPADGS
-141 GAPYGRGR
+141 APAGRQR
-149 PQRGGPGG
+149 PQRGVPQG
-157 KKRRVVIDT
+157 KKRRVVIDS

-171 PRERQQRG
+171 PRERPQRG
-179 EDKKKVEREEKPVVR
+179 AEKPKEAKEEKPVVR

-217 TSEIIKTM
+217 TAEIIKTM

-233 ITQSLTDEA
+233 ITQSLTDDA
-242 VELIAAEFE
+242 IELIAAEYE

-261 EIEDIVIEDAPE
+261 ELEDIVIEDDPAD
-273 FLKPRAPVITV
+273 LSPRAPVITV

-297 AIRETSVVSGEAGGI
+297 AIRETSVVAGEAGGI

-323 GQRHVTFLDTP
+323 GERQVTFLDTP

-388 DRPDA
+388 DKPDA
-393 NPAKTRQDLVTHGL
+393 NPMKTRQDLVTHGL

-420 ISAKERQ
+420 VSAKQ
-427 GLDELLEMLL
+427 KTGLDSLLEMLL

-447 NPDAPASGPI
+447 NAKAPASGPI

-473 VQRGTLHP
+473 VQRGTLKP
-481 GDAIVAGDAW
+481 GDAVVAGDAW

-502 EKLESAEPAVPVEI
+502 EKMDSAGPAEPVEI

-521 PPAAGEI
+521 PPPAGEV
-528 CRVVDSE
+528 CRVVESE

-544 RAARLRAEELTRRS
+544 RAARLRAEELSRRS

-568 RQVSDGAVRDLNLV
+568 KQVSDGAVKDLNLV
-582 IKGDVQGSIE
+582 IKGDVQGSVE
-592 AAVSELDKIKSEEV
+592 AAVSELDKIKSDEV

-615 GGVNASDVMLAA
+615 GGISESDVMLAA

-643 AKTLADREGVDIRTY
+643 AKSLADREGVDIRTY

-681 EEVTGA
+681 EEITGT
-687 AEVRALFKASKVG
+687 AEVRQLFKASRIG

-706 VTSGTITRSSKVRVL
+706 VTNGTIQRGSHARL
-721 RDGVVVFDGEIDSI
+721 IRDGVVVWEGEIESI
-735 RHLKDEVREI
+735 RHLKDEVKEI

-752 IVVKDF
+752 IVLKDF
-758 GDIHEGDVLEAYTET
+758 GDVHEADQIEAYISK

>member
-32 QRDMA
+32 QRDVV
-37 DEVAAARALAGSKPE
+37 DEVAAARALAGSKPK
-52 KTKRAPKRAAAAP
+52 KTP
-65 VKKKA
+65 VKKKP
-70 EAAAPPVDAAA
+70 AAAKMSSTSTPAVPAPDPAA

-86 IKVEEPAPPEPPKEK
+86 IQPEPPAPSKVEK
-101 AAPKADAAPAA
+101 PVPAA
-112 DAAPRRGRSDGP
+112 VSGERSE
-124 RAPRSGGTR
+124 RAPRSDAPRQTRSSGGSR

-141 GAPYGRGR
+141 ATAAPFGRSR
-149 PQRGGPGG
+149 PQRGVPQG
-157 KKRRVVIDT
+157 KKRRVVIDS

-171 PRERQQRG
+171 PRERNVRG
-179 EDKKKVEREEKPVVR
+179 GERSTEEREEKVVVR

-205 TVKEYAEKLGVS
+205 TVKVYAEKLGVS
-217 TSEIIKTM
+217 TAEIIKMM

-233 ITQSLTDEA
+233 ITQSLTDDA
-242 VELIAAEFE
+242 IELIATEFE
-251 RPVTIQSAEE
+251 RPVTIKSAEE
-261 EIEDIVIEDAPE
+261 EIDDIVIEDDPE
-273 FLKPRAPVITV
+273 SLLPRAPVITV

-297 AIRETSVVSGEAGGI
+297 AIRKTSVASGEAGGI
-312 TQHIGAYQVDV
+312 TQHIGAYQVKV
-323 GQRHVTFLDTP
+323 GDRQVTFLDTP

-358 ADDSVM
+358 ADDGVM

-377 EVPIVVAVNKI
+377 NVPIVVAVNKI
-388 DRPDA
+388 DKPGA
-393 NPAKTRQDLVTHGL
+393 NPQKTRQDLVTHGL
-407 QPEEWGGDTVFVD
+407 QPEEWGGETVFVD
-420 ISAKERQ
+420 VSAKDGT
-427 GLDELLEMLL
+427 GLDQLLEMLL

-447 NPDAPASGPI
+447 NPNAPASGPI

-473 VQRGTLHP
+473 VQRGTLRQ
-481 GDAIVAGDAW
+481 GDAVVAGDAW
-491 GKVRTMLDENG
+491 GKVRIMLDEHG
-502 EKLESAEPAVPVEI
+502 VKLESAGPAEPVEI

-521 PPAAGEI
+521 PPSAGEV

-535 RDARHLAQK
+535 RDARQLAQK
-544 RAARLRAEELTRRS
+544 RAARLRAEEVSRRS

-568 RQVSDGAVRDLNLV
+568 KQVSDGAVRDLNLV
-582 IKGDVQGSIE
+582 IKGDVQGSVE

-615 GGVNASDVMLAA
+615 GGITESDVMLAA

-638 RPNAE
+638 RPNSE
-643 AKTLADREGVDIRTY
+643 AKNLAEREGVDIRTY
-658 KVIYKLTEDIEKAL
+658 KIIYQLTEDIEKAL

-681 EEVTGA
+681 EEITGS
-687 AEVRALFKASKVG
+687 AEVRQLFKASKIG

-706 VTSGTITRSSKVRVL
+706 VTAGTIVRGSRARVI
-721 RDGVVVFDGEIDSI
+721 RDGVVLWEGEVDSI
-735 RHLKDEVREI
+735 RHLKDEVKEI

-752 IVVKDF
+752 IVLKGF
-758 GDIHEGDVLEAYTET
+758 SELIENDVVEAYLSK

>member
-32 QRDMA
+32 QRDMV
-37 DEVAAARALAGSKPE
+37 DEVAAARALAGSKP
-52 KTKRAPKRAAAAP
+52 KKPP

-70 EAAAPPVDAAA
+70 PPTAAAKKAAAAAPAPVDPAA

-86 IKVEEPAPPEPPKEK
+86 IKPEPPAPPKSEK
-101 AAPKADAAPAA
+101 PAA
-112 DAAPRRGRSDGP
+112 EAAPRTARPARSD
-124 RAPRSGGTR
+124 APRQARSSGGSR

-141 GAPYGRGR
+141 STAAPFGRSR
-149 PQRGGPGG
+149 PQRGVPQG
-157 KKRRVVIDT
+157 KKRRVVIDS

-171 PRERQQRG
+171 PRERNVRG
-179 EDKKKVEREEKPVVR
+179 GERGVGEREEKIVVR

-217 TSEIIKTM
+217 TAEIIKM
-225 MGLGEFVT
+225 MMNLGEFVT

-242 VELIAAEFE
+242 IELIATEFE
-251 RPVTIQSAEE
+251 RPVTIKSAEE
-261 EIEDIVIEDAPE
+261 EIDDIVIEDDPAS
-273 FLKPRAPVITV
+273 LKPRAPVITV

-297 AIRETSVVSGEAGGI
+297 AIRSTSVASGESGGI
-312 TQHIGAYQVDV
+312 TQHIGAYQVKV
-323 GQRHVTFLDTP
+323 GEREVTFLDTP

-364 PQTLEAIDHAKAA
+364 PQTIEAIDHAKAA
-377 EVPIVVAVNKI
+377 NVPIVVAVNKI
-388 DRPDA
+388 DKPGA
-393 NPAKTRQDLVTHGL
+393 NPQKARQDLVAYGL
-407 QPEEWGGDTVFVD
+407 QPEDWGGETVFVD
-420 ISAKERQ
+420 ISAKQ
-427 GLDELLEMLL
+427 KTGLDELLELLL
-437 LQADVLELKA
+437 LQADVLELTA

-473 VQRGTLHP
+473 IQRGTLRP
-481 GDAIVAGDAW
+481 GDAVVAGDAW
-491 GKVRTMLDENG
+491 GKVRAMLDEHG
-502 EKLESAEPAVPVEI
+502 KKLESAGPADPVEI

-521 PPAAGEI
+521 PPPAGEM

-535 RDARHLAQK
+535 RDARQLAQK
-544 RAARLRAEELTRRS
+544 RSARLRAEEVSRRS

-568 RQVSDGAVRDLNLV
+568 KQVSEGAIRDLNLV
-582 IKGDVQGSIE
+582 IKGDVQGSVE
-592 AAVSELDKIKSEEV
+592 AAVSELAKIKSDEV

-615 GGVNASDVMLAA
+615 GGITESDVMLAA

-638 RPNAE
+638 RPNSE
-643 AKTLADREGVDIRTY
+643 AKSLAEREGVDIRTY
-658 KVIYKLTEDIEKAL
+658 KVIYQLTEDIEKAL

-681 EEVTGA
+681 EEITGG
-687 AEVRALFKASKVG
+687 AEVRQLFKASKIG

-706 VTSGTITRSSKVRVL
+706 VTSGTLVRGSRSRVI
-721 RDGVVVFDGEIDSI
+721 RDGVVLWDGEIDTI

-752 IVVKDF
+752 IVLKGFSDL
-758 GDIHEGDVLEAYTET
+758 IEGDVIEAYASK

>member
-32 QRDMA
+32 QRDMV
-37 DEVAAARALAGSKPE
+37 DEVAAARALAGSKP
-52 KTKRAPKRAAAAP
+52 KKAP

-70 EAAAPPVDAAA
+70 AATPAARKAAAGAPPAPDPAA

-86 IKVEEPAPPEPPKEK
+86 IKIEPPAPPKEEK
-101 AAPKADAAPAA
+101 PAA
-112 DAAPRRGRSDGP
+112 STTE
-124 RAPRSGGTR
+124 RAPRTDSAPRQARTTGGSR
-133 FAPPPPPS
+133 FAPPPPP
-141 GAPYGRGR
+141 GDTAAPFGRSR
-149 PQRGGPGG
+149 PQRGVPQG
-157 KKRRVVIDT
+157 KKRRVVIDS

-171 PRERQQRG
+171 PRERNVRGGDRGRG
-179 EDKKKVEREEKPVVR
+179 EEREEKVVVR

-217 TSEIIKTM
+217 TAEIIKMM

-242 VELIAAEFE
+242 IELIATEFD
-251 RPVTIQSAEE
+251 RPVTIKSAEE
-261 EIEDIVIEDAPE
+261 EIDDIVIEDDPE
-273 FLKPRAPVITV
+273 SLMPRAPVITV

-297 AIRETSVVSGEAGGI
+297 AIRSTSVVTGEAGGI
-312 TQHIGAYQVDV
+312 TQHIGAYQVKV
-323 GQRHVTFLDTP
+323 GDREVTFLDTP

-377 EVPIVVAVNKI
+377 GVPIVVAVNKI
-388 DRPDA
+388 DKPGA
-393 NPAKTRQDLVTHGL
+393 NPQKTRQDLVTHGL
-407 QPEEWGGDTVFVD
+407 QPEDWGGDTVFVD
-420 ISAKERQ
+420 VSAKQ
-427 GLDELLEMLL
+427 KTGLDSLLEMLL

-447 NPDAPASGPI
+447 NPNAPASGPI

-473 VQRGTLHP
+473 VQRGTLKP
-481 GDAIVAGDAW
+481 GDAVVAGDAW
-491 GKVRTMLDENG
+491 GKVRIMLDEHG
-502 EKLESAEPAVPVEI
+502 VKMTSAGPADPVEI

-521 PPAAGEI
+521 PPPAGEI

-535 RDARHLAQK
+535 RDARHLAQR
-544 RAARLRAEELTRRS
+544 RAARLRAEELSRRS

-568 RQVSDGAVRDLNLV
+568 KQVSDGKVRDLNLV
-582 IKGDVQGSIE
+582 IKGDVQGSVE

-615 GGVNASDVMLAA
+615 GGITESDVMLAA

-638 RPNAE
+638 RPNGE
-643 AKTLADREGVDIRTY
+643 AKNLAEREGVDIRTY
-658 KVIYKLTEDIEKAL
+658 KIIYKLTEDIEAAL
-672 VGMLTPDIV
+672 VGMLTPDII
-681 EEVTGA
+681 EEITGG
-687 AEVRALFKASKVG
+687 AEVRQLFKASKIG

-706 VTSGTITRSSKVRVL
+706 VTSGLIMRGSNVRVI
-721 RDGVVVFDGEIDSI
+721 RDGIIVADTQIDTI
-735 RHLKDEVREI
+735 RHLKDEVKEI

-752 IVVKDF
+752 IVLKGYSELV
-758 GDIHEGDVLEAYTET
+758 EGDQIEAYLSK

>member
-32 QRDMA
+32 QRDMV
-37 DEVAAARALAGSKPE
+37 DEVAAARALAGSKP
-52 KTKRAPKRAAAAP
+52 KKAP

-70 EAAAPPVDAAA
+70 AATPAARKAAADAPPAPDPAA

-86 IKVEEPAPPEPPKEK
+86 IKIEPPAPPKEEK
-101 AAPKADAAPAA
+101 PAA
-112 DAAPRRGRSDGP
+112 STTE
-124 RAPRSGGTR
+124 RAPRTDSAPRQARTTGGSR
-133 FAPPPPPS
+133 FAPPPPP
-141 GAPYGRGR
+141 GDTAAPFGRSR
-149 PQRGGPGG
+149 PQRGVPQG
-157 KKRRVVIDT
+157 KKRRVVIDS

-171 PRERQQRG
+171 PRERNVRGGDRGRG
-179 EDKKKVEREEKPVVR
+179 EEREEKVVVR

-217 TSEIIKTM
+217 TAEIIKMM

-242 VELIAAEFE
+242 IELIATEFE
-251 RPVTIQSAEE
+251 RPVTIKSAEE
-261 EIEDIVIEDAPE
+261 EIDDIVIEDDPE
-273 FLKPRAPVITV
+273 SLMPRAPVITV

-297 AIRETSVVSGEAGGI
+297 AIRSTSVVTGEAGGI
-312 TQHIGAYQVDV
+312 TQHIGAYQVKV
-323 GQRHVTFLDTP
+323 GDREVTFLDTP

-377 EVPIVVAVNKI
+377 GVPIVVAVNKI
-388 DRPDA
+388 DKPGA
-393 NPAKTRQDLVTHGL
+393 NPQKTRQDLVTHGL
-407 QPEEWGGDTVFVD
+407 QPEDWGGDTVFVD
-420 ISAKERQ
+420 VSAKQ
-427 GLDELLEMLL
+427 KTGLDSLLEMLL

-447 NPDAPASGPI
+447 NPNAPASGPI

-473 VQRGTLHP
+473 VQRGTLKP
-481 GDAIVAGDAW
+481 GDAVVAGDAW
-491 GKVRTMLDENG
+491 GKVRIMLDEHG
-502 EKLESAEPAVPVEI
+502 VKMTSAGPADPVEI

-521 PPAAGEI
+521 PPPAGEI

-544 RAARLRAEELTRRS
+544 RAARLRAEELSRRS

-568 RQVSDGAVRDLNLV
+568 KQVSDGKVRDLNLV
-582 IKGDVQGSIE
+582 IKGDVQGSVE

-615 GGVNASDVMLAA
+615 GGITESDVMLAA

-638 RPNAE
+638 RPNGE
-643 AKTLADREGVDIRTY
+643 AKSLAEREGVDIRTY
-658 KVIYKLTEDIEKAL
+658 KIIYKLTEDIEAAL

-681 EEVTGA
+681 EEITGG
-687 AEVRALFKASKVG
+687 AEVRQLFKASKIG

-706 VTSGTITRSSKVRVL
+706 VTSGLIMRGSNVRVI
-721 RDGVVVFDGEIDSI
+721 RDGIIVADTQIDTI
-735 RHLKDEVREI
+735 RHLKDEVKEI

-752 IVVKDF
+752 IVLKGYSELV
-758 GDIHEGDVLEAYTET
+758 EGDQIEAYLSK

>member
-32 QRDMA
+32 QRDMV
-37 DEVAAARALAGSKPE
+37 DEVAAARALAGSKP
-52 KTKRAPKRAAAAP
+52 KKAP

-70 EAAAPPVDAAA
+70 VASPVARKSAADAPPPDPAA

-86 IKVEEPAPPEPPKEK
+86 IKIEPPAPPKEK
-101 AAPKADAAPAA
+101 KPTTSAESGAE
-112 DAAPRRGRSDGP
+112 
-124 RAPRSGGTR
+124 RAPRSDAPRQARTTGGSR
-133 FAPPPPPS
+133 FAPPPPP
-141 GAPYGRGR
+141 GDAAAPFGRSR
-149 PQRGGPGG
+149 PQRGVPQG
-157 KKRRVVIDT
+157 KKRRVVIDS

-171 PRERQQRG
+171 PRERNVRGGDRGRG
-179 EDKKKVEREEKPVVR
+179 EEREEKVVVR

-217 TSEIIKTM
+217 TAEIIKMM

-242 VELIAAEFE
+242 IELIATEFE
-251 RPVTIQSAEE
+251 RPVTIKSAEE
-261 EIEDIVIEDAPE
+261 EIDDIVIEDDPE
-273 FLKPRAPVITV
+273 SLLPRAPVITV

-297 AIRETSVVSGEAGGI
+297 AIRSTSVVAGEAGGI
-312 TQHIGAYQVDV
+312 TQHIGAYQVKV
-323 GQRHVTFLDTP
+323 GEREVTFLDTP

-377 EVPIVVAVNKI
+377 GVPIVVAVNKI
-388 DRPDA
+388 DKPGA
-393 NPAKTRQDLVTHGL
+393 NPQKTRQDLVTHGL
-407 QPEEWGGDTVFVD
+407 QPEDWGGDTVFVD
-420 ISAKERQ
+420 VSAKLKT
-427 GLDELLEMLL
+427 GLDSLLEMLL

-447 NPDAPASGPI
+447 NPNAPASGPI

-473 VQRGTLHP
+473 VQRGTLKP
-481 GDAIVAGDAW
+481 GDAVVAGDAW
-491 GKVRTMLDENG
+491 GKVRIMLDEHG
-502 EKLESAEPAVPVEI
+502 VKMTSAGPADPVEI

-521 PPAAGEI
+521 PPPAGEI

-544 RAARLRAEELTRRS
+544 RAARLRAEELSRRS

-568 RQVSDGAVRDLNLV
+568 KQVSDGKVRDLNLV
-582 IKGDVQGSIE
+582 IKGDVQGSVE

-615 GGVNASDVMLAA
+615 GGITESDVMLAA

-638 RPNAE
+638 RPNVE
-643 AKTLADREGVDIRTY
+643 AKNLAEREGVDIRTY
-658 KVIYKLTEDIEKAL
+658 KIIYKLTEDIEAAL
-672 VGMLTPDIV
+672 VGMLTPDII
-681 EEVTGA
+681 EEITGG
-687 AEVRALFKASKVG
+687 AEVRQLFKASKIG

-706 VTSGTITRSSKVRVL
+706 VTSGLIMRGSNVRVI
-721 RDGVVVFDGEIDSI
+721 RDGIIVADTQIDTI
-735 RHLKDEVREI
+735 RHLKDEVKEI

-752 IVVKDF
+752 IVLKGYSELV
-758 GDIHEGDVLEAYTET
+758 EGDQIEAYLSK

>member
-32 QRDMA
+32 QRDMV
-37 DEVAAARALAGSKPE
+37 DEVAAARALAGSKP
-52 KTKRAPKRAAAAP
+52 KKPP
-65 VKKKA
+65 VKKKPVATAQRSSAAAKAAA
-70 EAAAPPVDAAA
+70 EAKPVDPAA

-86 IKVEEPAPPEPPKEK
+86 IKPEPVEPPKEK
-101 AAPKADAAPAA
+101 KEEPATTAA
-112 DAAPRRGRSDGP
+112 P
-124 RAPRSGGTR
+124 RAPRDDRAPRSSGGSR
-133 FAPPPPPS
+133 FAPPPPPG
-141 GAPYGRGR
+141 GAPAGRAR
-149 PQRGGPGG
+149 PQRGVPQG
-157 KKRRVVIDT
+157 KKRRVVIDS

-171 PRERQQRG
+171 PRERSQRG
-179 EDKKKVEREEKPVVR
+179 GDRGKEIREEKPVVR

-217 TSEIIKTM
+217 TAEIIKMM

-233 ITQSLTDEA
+233 ITQSLTDDA
-242 VELIAAEFE
+242 IDLIAAEFE

-261 EIEDIVIEDAPE
+261 ELDDIVIEDDPAD
-273 FLKPRAPVITV
+273 LRPRAPVITV

-312 TQHIGAYQVDV
+312 TQHIGAYQVKV
-323 GQRHVTFLDTP
+323 GDREVTFLDTP

-377 EVPIVVAVNKI
+377 DVPIVVAVNKI
-388 DRPDA
+388 DKPGA
-393 NPAKTRQDLVTHGL
+393 NPQKTRQDLVTHGL
-407 QPEEWGGDTVFVD
+407 QPEDWGGDTVFVD
-420 ISAKERQ
+420 VSAKERT
-427 GLDELLEMLL
+427 GLDQLLEMLL

-473 VQRGTLHP
+473 VQRGTLRQ
-481 GDAIVAGDAW
+481 GDAVVAGDAW
-491 GKVRTMLDENG
+491 GKVRIMLDEHG
-502 EKLESAEPAVPVEI
+502 VKLESAGPAEPVEI

-521 PPAAGEI
+521 PPPAGEV

-544 RAARLRAEELTRRS
+544 RAARLRAEELSRRS

-568 RQVSDGAVRDLNLV
+568 KQVSDGKIRDLNLV
-582 IKGDVQGSIE
+582 IKGDVQGSVE

-615 GGVNASDVMLAA
+615 GGITESDVMLAA

-643 AKTLADREGVDIRTY
+643 AKSLADREGVDIRTY
-658 KVIYKLTEDIEKAL
+658 KVIYKLTEDIEAAL

-681 EEVTGA
+681 EEITGT
-687 AEVRALFKASKVG
+687 AEVRQLFKASKIG

-706 VTSGTITRSSKVRVL
+706 VTSGTIARGANVRVI
-721 RDGVVVFDGEIDSI
+721 RDGVIVWDGGIDSI
-735 RHLKDEVREI
+735 RHLKDEVKEI

-752 IVVKDF
+752 IVLKSFADL
-758 GDIHEGDVLEAYTET
+758 HEADVLEAYVSK

>member
-32 QRDMA
+32 QRDMV
-37 DEVAAARALAGSKPE
+37 DEVAAARALAGSKP
-52 KTKRAPKRAAAAP
+52 KKAP

-70 EAAAPPVDAAA
+70 AATPAARKAAAGAPPAPDPAA

-86 IKVEEPAPPEPPKEK
+86 IKIEPPAPPKEEK
-101 AAPKADAAPAA
+101 PAA
-112 DAAPRRGRSDGP
+112 STTE
-124 RAPRSGGTR
+124 RAPRTDSAPRQARTTGGSR
-133 FAPPPPPS
+133 FAPPPPP
-141 GAPYGRGR
+141 GDTAAPFGRSR
-149 PQRGGPGG
+149 PQRGVPQG
-157 KKRRVVIDT
+157 KKRRVVIDS

-171 PRERQQRG
+171 PRERNVRGGDRGRG
-179 EDKKKVEREEKPVVR
+179 EEREEKVVVR

-217 TSEIIKTM
+217 TAEIIKMM

-242 VELIAAEFE
+242 IELIATEFE
-251 RPVTIQSAEE
+251 RPVTIKSAEE
-261 EIEDIVIEDAPE
+261 EIDDIVIEDDPE
-273 FLKPRAPVITV
+273 SLMPRAPVITV

-297 AIRETSVVSGEAGGI
+297 AIRSTSVVTGEAGGI
-312 TQHIGAYQVDV
+312 TQHIGAYQVKV
-323 GQRHVTFLDTP
+323 GDREVTFLDTP

-377 EVPIVVAVNKI
+377 GVPIVVAVNKI
-388 DRPDA
+388 DKPGA
-393 NPAKTRQDLVTHGL
+393 NPQKTRQDLVTHGL
-407 QPEEWGGDTVFVD
+407 QPEDWGGDTVFVD
-420 ISAKERQ
+420 VSAKQ
-427 GLDELLEMLL
+427 KTGLDSLLEMLL

-447 NPDAPASGPI
+447 NPNAPASGPI

-473 VQRGTLHP
+473 VQRGTLKP
-481 GDAIVAGDAW
+481 GDAVVAGDAW
-491 GKVRTMLDENG
+491 GKVRIMLDEHG
-502 EKLESAEPAVPVEI
+502 VKMTSAGPADPVEI

-521 PPAAGEI
+521 PPPAGEI

-535 RDARHLAQK
+535 RDARHLAQR
-544 RAARLRAEELTRRS
+544 RAARLRAEELSRRS

-568 RQVSDGAVRDLNLV
+568 KQVSDGKVRDLNLV
-582 IKGDVQGSIE
+582 IKGDVQGSVE

-615 GGVNASDVMLAA
+615 GGITESDVMLAA

-638 RPNAE
+638 RPNGE
-643 AKTLADREGVDIRTY
+643 AKNLAEREGVDIRTY
-658 KVIYKLTEDIEKAL
+658 KIIYKLTEDIEAAL
-672 VGMLTPDIV
+672 VGMLTPDII
-681 EEVTGA
+681 EEITGG
-687 AEVRALFKASKVG
+687 AEVRQLFKASKIG

-706 VTSGTITRSSKVRVL
+706 VTSGLITRGSNVRVI
-721 RDGVVVFDGEIDSI
+721 RDGIIVADTQIDTI
-735 RHLKDEVREI
+735 RHLKDEVKEI

-752 IVVKDF
+752 IVLKGYSELV
-758 GDIHEGDVLEAYTET
+758 EGDQIEAYLSK

>member
-32 QRDMA
+32 QRDMV
-37 DEVAAARALAGSKPE
+37 DEVAAARALAGSKP
-52 KTKRAPKRAAAAP
+52 KKAP

-70 EAAAPPVDAAA
+70 AATPAARKAAADAPPAPDPAA

-86 IKVEEPAPPEPPKEK
+86 IKIEPPAPPKEEK
-101 AAPKADAAPAA
+101 PAA
-112 DAAPRRGRSDGP
+112 STTE
-124 RAPRSGGTR
+124 RAPRTDSAPRQARTTGGSR
-133 FAPPPPPS
+133 FAPPPPP
-141 GAPYGRGR
+141 GDTAAPFGRSR
-149 PQRGGPGG
+149 PQRGVPQG
-157 KKRRVVIDT
+157 KKRRVVIDS

-171 PRERQQRG
+171 PRERNVRGGDRGRG
-179 EDKKKVEREEKPVVR
+179 EEREEKVVVR

-217 TSEIIKTM
+217 TAEIIKMM

-242 VELIAAEFE
+242 IELIATEFE
-251 RPVTIQSAEE
+251 RPVTIKSAEE
-261 EIEDIVIEDAPE
+261 EIDDIVIEDDPE
-273 FLKPRAPVITV
+273 SLMPRAPVITV

-297 AIRETSVVSGEAGGI
+297 AIRSTSVVTGEAGGI
-312 TQHIGAYQVDV
+312 TQHIGAYQVKV
-323 GQRHVTFLDTP
+323 GDREVTFLDTP

-377 EVPIVVAVNKI
+377 GVPIVVAVNKI
-388 DRPDA
+388 DKPGA
-393 NPAKTRQDLVTHGL
+393 NPQKTRQDLVTHGL
-407 QPEEWGGDTVFVD
+407 QPEDWGGDTVFVD
-420 ISAKERQ
+420 VSAKLKT
-427 GLDELLEMLL
+427 GLDSLLEMLL

-447 NPDAPASGPI
+447 NPNAPASGPI

-473 VQRGTLHP
+473 VQRGTLKP
-481 GDAIVAGDAW
+481 GDAVVAGDAW
-491 GKVRTMLDENG
+491 GKVRIMLDEHG
-502 EKLESAEPAVPVEI
+502 VKMTSAGPADPVEI

-521 PPAAGEI
+521 PPPAGEI

-544 RAARLRAEELTRRS
+544 RAARLRAEELSRRS

-568 RQVSDGAVRDLNLV
+568 KQVSDGKVRDLNLV
-582 IKGDVQGSIE
+582 IKGDVQGSVE

-615 GGVNASDVMLAA
+615 GGITESDVMLAA

-638 RPNAE
+638 RPNGE
-643 AKTLADREGVDIRTY
+643 AKNLAEREGVDIRTY
-658 KVIYKLTEDIEKAL
+658 KIIYKLTEDIEAAL

-681 EEVTGA
+681 EEITGG
-687 AEVRALFKASKVG
+687 AEVRQLFKASKIG

-706 VTSGTITRSSKVRVL
+706 VTSGVIMRGSNVRVI
-721 RDGVVVFDGEIDSI
+721 RDGIIVADTQIDTI
-735 RHLKDEVREI
+735 RHLKDEVKEI

-752 IVVKDF
+752 IVLKGYSELV
-758 GDIHEGDVLEAYTET
+758 EGDQIEAYLSK

>member
-32 QRDMA
+32 QRDMV
-37 DEVAAARALAGSKPE
+37 DEVAAARALAGSKP
-52 KTKRAPKRAAAAP
+52 KKAPA
-65 VKKKA
+65 KKKPA
-70 EAAAPPVDAAA
+70 ATATRRAAAPPPVAPDPAA

-86 IKVEEPAPPEPPKEK
+86 IKPEPVAPPKEEK
-101 AAPKADAAPAA
+101 PAA
-112 DAAPRRGRSDGP
+112 EAPSRVPRSDAP
-124 RAPRSGGTR
+124 RAPRSSGGSR
-133 FAPPPPPS
+133 FAPPPPTA
-141 GAPYGRGR
+141 GAAPFGRSR
-149 PQRGGPGG
+149 PQRGVPQG
-157 KKRRVVIDT
+157 KKRRVVIDS

-171 PRERQQRG
+171 PRERLQRG
-179 EDKKKVEREEKPVVR
+179 GDRTKVEREEKVVVR

-217 TSEIIKTM
+217 TAEIIKLM

-242 VELIAAEFE
+242 IELIATEFE
-251 RPVTIQSAEE
+251 RPVTIKSAEE
-261 EIEDIVIEDAPE
+261 EIEDIVIEDDPAL
-273 FLKPRAPVITV
+273 LKPRAPVITV

-312 TQHIGAYQVDV
+312 TQHIGAYTVEV
-323 GQRHVTFLDTP
+323 GDRQVTFLDTP

-377 EVPIVVAVNKI
+377 DVPIVVAVNKV
-388 DRPDA
+388 DKPGA
-393 NPAKTRQDLVTHGL
+393 NPQKTRQDLVTHGL
-407 QPEEWGGDTVFVD
+407 QPEDWGGETVFVD
-420 ISAKERQ
+420 VSAKQ
-427 GLDELLEMLL
+427 KTGIDSLLEMLL

-473 VQRGTLHP
+473 VQRGTLRP
-481 GDAIVAGDAW
+481 GDAVVAGDAW
-491 GKVRTMLDENG
+491 GKVRTMLNENG
-502 EKLESAEPAVPVEI
+502 TKMESAGPATPVEI

-521 PPAAGEI
+521 PPPSGEM

-535 RDARHLAQK
+535 RDARHLAQR
-544 RAARLRAEELTRRS
+544 RATRLRAEEMSRRS

-568 RQVSDGAVRDLNLV
+568 KQVSDGAVRDLNLI
-582 IKGDVQGSIE
+582 IKGDVQGSVE
-592 AAVSELDKIKSEEV
+592 AAVSELDKIKSDEV

-615 GGVNASDVMLAA
+615 GGISESDIMLAT

-643 AKTLADREGVDIRTY
+643 AKNLAEREGVDIRTY
-658 KVIYKLTEDIEKAL
+658 KVIYQLTEDIEKAL

-681 EEVTGA
+681 EEITGA
-687 AEVRALFKASKVG
+687 AEVRQLFKASKIG

-706 VTSGTITRSSKVRVL
+706 VTSGTLTRGNKARVI
-721 RDGVVVFDGEIDSI
+721 RDGVVAWEGEIDTI

-752 IVVKDF
+752 IVLKNFSDLTE
-758 GDIHEGDVLEAYTET
+758 GDIIEGFVSK

>member
-32 QRDMA
+32 QRDMV
-37 DEVAAARALAGSKPE
+37 DEVAAARALAGSKP
-52 KTKRAPKRAAAAP
+52 KKAP

-70 EAAAPPVDAAA
+70 AATPAARKAAAGAPPAPDPAA

-86 IKVEEPAPPEPPKEK
+86 IKVEPPAPPKEET
-101 AAPKADAAPAA
+101 PAA
-112 DAAPRRGRSDGP
+112 STTE
-124 RAPRSGGTR
+124 RAPRTDSAPRQARTTGGSR
-133 FAPPPPPS
+133 FAPPPPP
-141 GAPYGRGR
+141 GDTAAPFGRSR
-149 PQRGGPGG
+149 PQRGVPQG
-157 KKRRVVIDT
+157 KKRRVVIDS

-171 PRERQQRG
+171 PRERNVRGGDRGRG
-179 EDKKKVEREEKPVVR
+179 EEREEKVVVR

-217 TSEIIKTM
+217 TAEIIKMM

-242 VELIAAEFE
+242 IELIATEFE
-251 RPVTIQSAEE
+251 RPVTIKSAEE
-261 EIEDIVIEDAPE
+261 EIDDIVIEDDPE
-273 FLKPRAPVITV
+273 SLMPRAPVITV

-297 AIRETSVVSGEAGGI
+297 AIRSTSVVTGEAGGI
-312 TQHIGAYQVDV
+312 TQHIGAYQVKV
-323 GQRHVTFLDTP
+323 GDREVTFLDTP

-377 EVPIVVAVNKI
+377 GVPIVVAVNKI
-388 DRPDA
+388 DKPGA
-393 NPAKTRQDLVTHGL
+393 NPQKTRQDLVTHGL
-407 QPEEWGGDTVFVD
+407 QPEDWGGDTVFVD
-420 ISAKERQ
+420 VSAKQ
-427 GLDELLEMLL
+427 KTGLDSLLEMLL

-447 NPDAPASGPI
+447 NPNAPASGPI

-473 VQRGTLHP
+473 VQRGTLKP
-481 GDAIVAGDAW
+481 GDAVVAGDAW
-491 GKVRTMLDENG
+491 GKVRIMLDEHG
-502 EKLESAEPAVPVEI
+502 VKMTSAGPADPVEI

-521 PPAAGEI
+521 PPPAGEI

-535 RDARHLAQK
+535 RDARHLAQR
-544 RAARLRAEELTRRS
+544 RAARLRAEELSRRS

-568 RQVSDGAVRDLNLV
+568 KQVSDGKVRDLNLV
-582 IKGDVQGSIE
+582 IKGDVQGSVE

-615 GGVNASDVMLAA
+615 GGITESDVMLAA

-638 RPNAE
+638 RPNGE
-643 AKTLADREGVDIRTY
+643 AKNLAEREGVDIRTY
-658 KVIYKLTEDIEKAL
+658 KIIYKLTEDIEAAL
-672 VGMLTPDIV
+672 VGMLTPDII
-681 EEVTGA
+681 EEITGG
-687 AEVRALFKASKVG
+687 AEVRQLFKASKIG

-706 VTSGTITRSSKVRVL
+706 VTSGLITRGSNVRVI
-721 RDGVVVFDGEIDSI
+721 RDGIIVADTQIDTI
-735 RHLKDEVREI
+735 RHLKDEVKEI

-752 IVVKDF
+752 IVLKGYSELV
-758 GDIHEGDVLEAYTET
+758 EGDQIEAYLSK

>member
-32 QRDMA
+32 QRDMV
-37 DEVAAARALAGSKPE
+37 DEVAAARALAGSKP
-52 KTKRAPKRAAAAP
+52 KKAPI
-65 VKKKA
+65 KKKA
-70 EAAAPPVDAAA
+70 AATPAARKAAADAPPAPDPAA

-86 IKVEEPAPPEPPKEK
+86 IKIEPPAPPKEK
-101 AAPKADAAPAA
+101 KPTTSAES
-112 DAAPRRGRSDGP
+112 GTE
-124 RAPRSGGTR
+124 RAPRADSAPRQARTTGGSR
-133 FAPPPPPS
+133 FAPPPPP
-141 GAPYGRGR
+141 GDTAAPFGRSR
-149 PQRGGPGG
+149 PQRGVPQG
-157 KKRRVVIDT
+157 KKRRVVIDS

-171 PRERQQRG
+171 PRERNVRGGDRGRG
-179 EDKKKVEREEKPVVR
+179 EEREEKVVVR

-217 TSEIIKTM
+217 TAEIIKMM

-242 VELIAAEFE
+242 IELIATEFE
-251 RPVTIQSAEE
+251 RPVTIKSAEE
-261 EIEDIVIEDAPE
+261 EIDDIVIEDDPE
-273 FLKPRAPVITV
+273 SLMPRAPVITV

-297 AIRETSVVSGEAGGI
+297 AIRSTSVVTGEAGGI
-312 TQHIGAYQVDV
+312 TQHIGAYQVKV
-323 GQRHVTFLDTP
+323 GDREVTFLDTP

-377 EVPIVVAVNKI
+377 GVPIVVAVNKI
-388 DRPDA
+388 DKPGA
-393 NPAKTRQDLVTHGL
+393 NPQKTRQDLVTHGL
-407 QPEEWGGDTVFVD
+407 QPEDWGGDTVFVD
-420 ISAKERQ
+420 VSAKQ
-427 GLDELLEMLL
+427 KTGLDSLLEMLL

-447 NPDAPASGPI
+447 NPNAPASGPI

-473 VQRGTLHP
+473 VQRGTLKP
-481 GDAIVAGDAW
+481 GDAVVAGDAW
-491 GKVRTMLDENG
+491 GKVRIMLDEHG
-502 EKLESAEPAVPVEI
+502 VKMTSAGPADPVEI

-521 PPAAGEI
+521 PPPAGEI

-544 RAARLRAEELTRRS
+544 RAARLRAEELSRRS

-568 RQVSDGAVRDLNLV
+568 KQVSDGKVRDLNLV
-582 IKGDVQGSIE
+582 IKGDVQGSVE

-615 GGVNASDVMLAA
+615 GGITESDVMLAA

-638 RPNAE
+638 RPNGE
-643 AKTLADREGVDIRTY
+643 AKNLAEREGVDIRTY
-658 KVIYKLTEDIEKAL
+658 KIIYKLTEDIEAAL
-672 VGMLTPDIV
+672 VGMLTPDII
-681 EEVTGA
+681 EEITGG
-687 AEVRALFKASKVG
+687 AEVRQLFKASKIG

-706 VTSGTITRSSKVRVL
+706 VTSGLIMRGSNVRVI
-721 RDGVVVFDGEIDSI
+721 RDGIIVADTQIDTI
-735 RHLKDEVREI
+735 RHLKDEVKEI

-752 IVVKDF
+752 IVLKGYSELV
-758 GDIHEGDVLEAYTET
+758 EGDQIEAYLSK

>member
-32 QRDMA
+32 QRDMV
-37 DEVAAARALAGSKPE
+37 DEVAAARALAGSKP
-52 KTKRAPKRAAAAP
+52 KKAP

-70 EAAAPPVDAAA
+70 AATPAARKAAADAPPPPDPAA

-86 IKVEEPAPPEPPKEK
+86 IKIEPPAPPKEEK
-101 AAPKADAAPAA
+101 PAA
-112 DAAPRRGRSDGP
+112 STTE
-124 RAPRSGGTR
+124 RAPRADSAPRQARTTGGSR
-133 FAPPPPPS
+133 FAPPPPP
-141 GAPYGRGR
+141 GDTAAPFGRSR
-149 PQRGGPGG
+149 PQRGVPQG
-157 KKRRVVIDT
+157 KKRRVVIDS

-171 PRERQQRG
+171 PRERNVRGGDRGRG
-179 EDKKKVEREEKPVVR
+179 EEREEKVVVR

-217 TSEIIKTM
+217 TAEIIKMM

-242 VELIAAEFE
+242 IELIATEFE
-251 RPVTIQSAEE
+251 RPVTIKSAEE
-261 EIEDIVIEDAPE
+261 EIDDIVIEDDPE
-273 FLKPRAPVITV
+273 SLMPRAPVITV

-297 AIRETSVVSGEAGGI
+297 AIRSTSVVTGEAGGI
-312 TQHIGAYQVDV
+312 TQHIGAYQVKV
-323 GQRHVTFLDTP
+323 GDREVTFLDTP

-377 EVPIVVAVNKI
+377 GVPIVVAVNKI
-388 DRPDA
+388 DKPGA
-393 NPAKTRQDLVTHGL
+393 NPQKTRQDLVTHGL
-407 QPEEWGGDTVFVD
+407 QPEDWGGDTVFVD
-420 ISAKERQ
+420 VSAKQ
-427 GLDELLEMLL
+427 KTGLDSLLEMLL

-447 NPDAPASGPI
+447 NPNAPASGPI

-473 VQRGTLHP
+473 VQRGTLKP
-481 GDAIVAGDAW
+481 GDAVVAGDAW
-491 GKVRTMLDENG
+491 GKVRIMLDEHG
-502 EKLESAEPAVPVEI
+502 VKMTSAGPADPVEI

-521 PPAAGEI
+521 PPPAGEI

-544 RAARLRAEELTRRS
+544 RAARLRAEELSRRS

-568 RQVSDGAVRDLNLV
+568 KQVSDGKVRDLNLV
-582 IKGDVQGSIE
+582 IKGDVQGSVE

-615 GGVNASDVMLAA
+615 GGITESDVMLAA

-638 RPNAE
+638 RPNGE
-643 AKTLADREGVDIRTY
+643 AKSLAEREGVDIRTY
-658 KVIYKLTEDIEKAL
+658 KIIYKLTEDIEAAL

-681 EEVTGA
+681 EEITGG
-687 AEVRALFKASKVG
+687 AEVRQLFKASKIG

-706 VTSGTITRSSKVRVL
+706 VTSGLITRGSNVRVI
-721 RDGVVVFDGEIDSI
+721 RDGIIVADTQIDTI
-735 RHLKDEVREI
+735 RHLKDEVKEI

-752 IVVKDF
+752 IVLKGYSELV
-758 GDIHEGDVLEAYTET
+758 EGDQIEAYLSK